1 MDEEN
6 DSTIHKTQQVAEDES
21 VQSGRY
27 GPQYSDSDGDLPDE
41 EEDEERRPPLA
52 VPNMWDSWGVLKNYA
67 PTSPEDIELNSL
79 HSYDSL
85 HRVADTVTPLR
96 PRLDS
101 FDVLESN
108 RKFQFREESEVEE
121 DDASLRTYQTDG
133 SRPQKLIQV
142 AQGPIDEDMHRA
154 WETHL
159 EDICDSELETLAG
172 WYGDAPKVCLPFSSH
187 SPHFPQVT
195 PLHIPIPTREDL
207 DTIEG
212 RILLIFWLAT

>member
-6 DSTIHKTQQVAEDES
+6 DPTFQKTQQTAEEES

-41 EEDEERRPPLA
+41 EDEESKPQLH

-85 HRVADTVTPLR
+85 QRVADTVTPLR

-101 FDVLESN
+101 FDILDSN
-108 RKFQFREESEVEE
+108 RKFQHREESEIEE

-133 SRPQKLIQV
+133 SRSQKLIQV
-142 AQGPIDEDMHRA
+142 AQGPVDEDMHRA

-172 WYGDAPKVCLPFSSH
+172 WYGDAPKVLISFYSP
-187 SPHFPQVT
+187 SPHFLT
-195 PLHIPIPTREDL
+195 GDFTSYSDSY
-207 DTIEG
+207 EG
-212 RILLIFWLAT
+212 RFRYD